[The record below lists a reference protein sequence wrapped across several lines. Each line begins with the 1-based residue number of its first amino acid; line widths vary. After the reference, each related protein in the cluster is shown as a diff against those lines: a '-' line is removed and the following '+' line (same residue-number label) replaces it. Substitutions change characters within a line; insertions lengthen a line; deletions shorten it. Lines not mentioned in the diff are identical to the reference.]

1 MALRFMN
8 DTRKPRHVI
17 SGKLGYHQNI
27 HYKLGKGSGSIN
39 LGNIDKLMKELKKY
53 LDAFAFG
60 DQETLKDLN
69 LDEYLR
75 LGSSILNKS
84 SASNPQLKGIYSFF
98 YSTVQGVF
106 SSKTNQANCENLE
119 REVEELRE
127 KASILDDPD
136 KLTDYINNLAKRA
149 SFRIFPEKEIVT
161 VKAQIKPIYRIYFER
176 HGIPDAE
183 HPFDLEKLATIERE
197 LANS

>member
-1 MALRFMN
+1 
-8 DTRKPRHVI
+8 
-17 SGKLGYHQNI
+17 
-27 HYKLGKGSGSIN
+27 
-39 LGNIDKLMKELKKY
+39 MKELKKY

-106 SSKTNQANCENLE
+106 SSKTNQDNCENLE
-119 REVEELRE
+119 REVIMLRE
-127 KASILDDPD
+127 HYEILKDPE
-136 KLTDYINNLAKRA
+136 KLTEYINNMSRMA
-149 SFRIFPEKEIVT
+149 SMRVFPDTET
-161 VKAQIKPIYRIYFER
+161 QSTTAQIKPLYRIYFER
-176 HGIPDAE
+176 HGIPDAN
-183 HPFDLEKLATIERE
+183 HPFDLEKMAIIERE
-197 LANS
+197 LENS